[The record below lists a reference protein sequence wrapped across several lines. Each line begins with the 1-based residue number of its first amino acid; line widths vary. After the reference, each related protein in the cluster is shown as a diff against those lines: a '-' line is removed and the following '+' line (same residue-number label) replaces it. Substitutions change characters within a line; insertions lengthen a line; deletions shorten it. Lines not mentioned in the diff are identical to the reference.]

1 MHKTVSSLFLSH
13 TLAAAARQAA
23 RAGLALAVLPC
34 AAWAQQ
40 SWTTPGS
47 HSYTVPVN
55 VTSVQVDLA
64 GAGGGGG
71 GFDNTVAG
79 AGGAGGA
86 LSATVRV
93 TPGDALAVTV
103 GGGGEGATSNFGP
116 RVAGV
121 RQPHV
126 PAPWG
131 GAGGAG
137 ASAGGAGGEP
147 GFDGLGFSGGG
158 GGGGGSS
165 MVSFDAG
172 GWAGRSFALQAGGGG
187 GGAGDSVTGGATNGG
202 AGAVGT
208 AAFASDVLCASGLG
222 AGGAGESIQGRQGQ
236 MGRAGTVIAKEDGGG
251 GGGGGGGY
259 PAGDA
264 GLYGY
269 DGDGAGYLGAFE
281 ATAGGG
287 GGSCFYAAT
296 ASQVQIIAAALSGG
310 AGGPNETVWPPATG
324 FTRTYGADGQV
335 TITPLAGMIQVR
347 LNSIANWPAGQSA
360 VLQFQ
365 AACGGQT
372 YTGSFTYSGAAGTAT
387 IDGVPLGSS
396 CTLSQVLPAAP
407 TGFVWGTPVLPS
419 APVTVGAAAI
429 PVLDIVNSL
438 NTSTVTPVPV
448 PTLGQWALGL
458 MGLALAGVAAPA
470 LRRRRA

>member
-71 GFDNTVAG
+71 GLDNTVAG

-172 GWAGRSFALQAGGGG
+172 GWAGRSFALQAG
-187 GGAGDSVTGGATNGG
+187 
-202 AGAVGT
+202 
-208 AAFASDVLCASGLG
+208 
-222 AGGAGESIQGRQGQ
+222 
-236 MGRAGTVIAKEDGGG
+236 GGG

>member
-79 AGGAGGA
+79 AGGAG
-86 LSATVRV
+86 
-93 TPGDALAVTV
+93 
-103 GGGGEGATSNFGP
+103 
-116 RVAGV
+116 
-121 RQPHV
+121 
-126 PAPWG
+126 
-131 GAGGAG
+131 
-137 ASAGGAGGEP
+137 
-147 GFDGLGFSGGG
+147 
-158 GGGGGSS
+158 
-165 MVSFDAG
+165 
-172 GWAGRSFALQAGGGG
+172 
-187 GGAGDSVTGGATNGG
+187 
-202 AGAVGT
+202 
-208 AAFASDVLCASGLG
+208 
-222 AGGAGESIQGRQGQ
+222 ESIQGRQGQ

-281 ATAGGG
+281 STAGGG

>member
-1 MHKTVSSLFLSH
+1 MPTGS
-13 TLAAAARQAA
+13 
-23 RAGLALAVLPC
+23 AGL
-34 AAWAQQ
+34 
-40 SWTTPGS
+40 
-47 HSYTVPVN
+47 
-55 VTSVQVDLA
+55 
-64 GAGGGGG
+64 
-71 GFDNTVAG
+71 
-79 AGGAGGA
+79 
-86 LSATVRV
+86 
-93 TPGDALAVTV
+93 
-103 GGGGEGATSNFGP
+103 
-116 RVAGV
+116 
-121 RQPHV
+121 
-126 PAPWG
+126 
-131 GAGGAG
+131 
-137 ASAGGAGGEP
+137 
-147 GFDGLGFSGGG
+147 
-158 GGGGGSS
+158 
-165 MVSFDAG
+165 
-172 GWAGRSFALQAGGGG
+172 
-187 GGAGDSVTGGATNGG
+187 
-202 AGAVGT
+202 
-208 AAFASDVLCASGLG
+208 
-222 AGGAGESIQGRQGQ
+222 
-236 MGRAGTVIAKEDGGG
+236 VIAEDSGGG

-259 PAGDA
+259 PAGNA

-269 DGDGAGYLGAFE
+269 DGNGAGYLGAFE

>member
-137 ASAGGAGGEP
+137 A
-147 GFDGLGFSGGG
+147 
-158 GGGGGSS
+158 
-165 MVSFDAG
+165 
-172 GWAGRSFALQAGGGG
+172 
-187 GGAGDSVTGGATNGG
+187 
-202 AGAVGT
+202 
-208 AAFASDVLCASGLG
+208 
-222 AGGAGESIQGRQGQ
+222 
-236 MGRAGTVIAKEDGGG
+236 
-251 GGGGGGGY
+251 
-259 PAGDA
+259 
-264 GLYGY
+264 
-269 DGDGAGYLGAFE
+269 
-281 ATAGGG
+281 
-287 GGSCFYAAT
+287 
-296 ASQVQIIAAALSGG
+296 
-310 AGGPNETVWPPATG
+310 
-324 FTRTYGADGQV
+324 
-335 TITPLAGMIQVR
+335 
-347 LNSIANWPAGQSA
+347 
-360 VLQFQ
+360 
-365 AACGGQT
+365 
-372 YTGSFTYSGAAGTAT
+372 
-387 IDGVPLGSS
+387 
-396 CTLSQVLPAAP
+396 
-407 TGFVWGTPVLPS
+407 
-419 APVTVGAAAI
+419 
-429 PVLDIVNSL
+429 
-438 NTSTVTPVPV
+438 
-448 PTLGQWALGL
+448 
-458 MGLALAGVAAPA
+458 
-470 LRRRRA
+470 

>member
-71 GFDNTVAG
+71 GLDNTMAG

-147 GFDGLGFSGGG
+147 GFDGLGF
-158 GGGGGSS
+158 
-165 MVSFDAG
+165 
-172 GWAGRSFALQAGGGG
+172 
-187 GGAGDSVTGGATNGG
+187 
-202 AGAVGT
+202 
-208 AAFASDVLCASGLG
+208 
-222 AGGAGESIQGRQGQ
+222 
-236 MGRAGTVIAKEDGGG
+236 GGG